1 VVIKFENEEEV
12 TIVLILPDSIQL
24 ESIIAEDASINRDVL
39 NMKNIRSFE
48 NYTPDID
55 ATVFVD
61 DSSVVTGNVVIGRDS
76 SIWPC
81 CSIRGD
87 IHSIV
92 IGERTNIQDGSVLHV
107 THDSEYAPGGFK
119 LTVGDDVTVGHS
131 VVLHACTVEDRCLIG
146 MGSVVLDG
154 SVVQSGAM
162 VGAGSLVPPKKV
174 LEGGY
179 MWLGSPV
186 KRVRELSDKEKA
198 FLKYSAQQYVKLK
211 DRHMA

>member
-1 VVIKFENEEEV
+1 MMKIRTYQNVTPKLEEG
-12 TIVLILPDSIQL
+12 
-24 ESIIAEDASINRDVL
+24 
-39 NMKNIRSFE
+39 
-48 NYTPDID
+48 
-55 ATVFVD
+55 VFVD
-61 DSSVVTGNVVIGRDS
+61 DTSLVVGDVVIGKDS
-76 SIWPC
+76 SVWPC
-81 CSIRGD
+81 CSVRGD

-92 IGERTNIQDGSVLHV
+92 IGERTNIQDGCILHV
-107 THDSEYAPGGFK
+107 THDSEYAPGGYR
-119 LTVGDDVTVGHS
+119 LTVGSDVTVGHN
-131 VVLHACTVEDRCLIG
+131 VVLHACTVEDLCLIG

-162 VGAGSLVPPKKV
+162 VGAGSLVPPNKV

-211 DRHMA
+211 NRHSK